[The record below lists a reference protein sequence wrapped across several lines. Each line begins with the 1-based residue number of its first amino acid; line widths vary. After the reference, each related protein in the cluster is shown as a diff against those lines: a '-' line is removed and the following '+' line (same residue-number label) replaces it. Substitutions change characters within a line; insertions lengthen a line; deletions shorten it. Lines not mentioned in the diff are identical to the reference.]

1 MRHFSR
7 VTLLLVF
14 TASWVLAACAGAA
27 GTKPVEPTDSDSGA
41 SSAVQVTQTPRPTP
55 ASAPVEAIPASS
67 AVVVASGVVRPS
79 EWVDLGFQMGGLV
92 AEVAVEPGDRV
103 EAGQGL
109 AQLDSGGLEYAVTQ
123 AEEALKIAK
132 ARLAQAQSGARPEEI
147 KAAEARLAAA
157 IARVSEAELG
167 VEEARAAFFEAEA
180 GIEAARAAVGSAE
193 TQSEIDEAQAGV
205 AQAEAQLDAARSVR
219 SAAHAKVDA
228 ARAQRDFEQAQLDLL
243 KAGSRVEDV
252 TVLQA
257 QEKQAEATLAK
268 AQADLDK
275 LLLRSPLSATVIAVE
290 AQRGETV
297 STGQSVVVLANLDA
311 LQVHT
316 LDVDQL
322 NVAKI
327 TPGQD
332 VRISPDVFPEKELPG
347 RVASVPL
354 RANNQGDGA
363 VYPII
368 IELVDQD
375 PDLRWGMTVI
385 VEIDTVP

>member
-1 MRHFSR
+1 MRHF
-7 VTLLLVF
+7 TMGKLLLAL
-14 TASWVLAACAGAA
+14 TASLLLASCAGSA
-27 GTKPVEPTDSDSGA
+27 GGSEVEPTDSTSDT
-41 SSAVQVTQTPRPTP
+41 SSAAPATRTPHPTP
-55 ASAPVEAIPASS
+55 TSAPIEAIQPSS

-79 EWVDLGFQMGGLV
+79 EWVDLGFQTGGLV
-92 AEVAVEPGDRV
+92 AEVAVQPGDRV
-103 EAGQGL
+103 EAGQVL
-109 AQLDSGGLEYAVTQ
+109 AQLDSGGLEYVVAQ
-123 AEEALKIAK
+123 AEEALTIAK

-193 TQSEIDEAQAGV
+193 TQSEIDEAQAEV
-205 AQAEAQLDAARSVR
+205 AKAEAQLDAARSVR

-243 KAGSRVEDV
+243 KAGSRVEDL

-275 LLLRSPLSATVIAVE
+275 LLLRSPLSGTVIAVE

-297 STGQSVVVLANLDA
+297 STGQLIVVLADLDT
-311 LQVHT
+311 LEVHT
-316 LDVDQL
+316 SDVDQL
-322 NVAKI
+322 NVARI

-332 VRISPDVFPEKELPG
+332 ARILPDVFPEKELPA
-347 RVASVPL
+347 RVAFVPL